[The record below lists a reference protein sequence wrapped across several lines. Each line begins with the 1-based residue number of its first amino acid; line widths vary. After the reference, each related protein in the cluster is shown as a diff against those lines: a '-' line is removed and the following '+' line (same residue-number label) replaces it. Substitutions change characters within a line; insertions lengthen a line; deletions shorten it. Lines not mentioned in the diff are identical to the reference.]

1 MKKMTMME
9 SSNIIGGYYNCSET
23 RYEKTTIGGADACT
37 AVRNCTNK
45 FGQPT
50 KVMFYVPVSNC
61 ASSGGGTT
69 TPPTTP

>member
-9 SSNIIGGYYNCSET
+9 SSNIIGGFYNCT
-23 RYEKTTIGGADACT
+23 ATTFEKTTVGGAEACT

-50 KVMFYVPVSNC
+50 KVMFYVPMGNC
-61 ASSGGGTT
+61 SATAA
-69 TPPTTP
+69 PAAK